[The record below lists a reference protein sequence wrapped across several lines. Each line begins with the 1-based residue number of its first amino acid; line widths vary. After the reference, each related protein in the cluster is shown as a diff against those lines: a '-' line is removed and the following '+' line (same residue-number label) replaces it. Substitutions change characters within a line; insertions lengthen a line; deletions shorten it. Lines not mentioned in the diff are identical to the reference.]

1 MIYCYVLFETD
12 VHKSKSSRV
21 FLGVFRSFELANCY
35 AKRYNCY
42 TNETEVVILEVE
54 LDKFEE
60 MYFSVR
66 ICMCEGVYSLC
77 YIIML
82 GVM

>member
-12 VHKSKSSRV
+12 IYKSKSSRV
-21 FLGVFRSFELANCY
+21 FLGVFRSFELANTY
-35 AKRYNCY
+35 AKKYNCY

-60 MYFSVR
+60 M
-66 ICMCEGVYSLC
+66 
-77 YIIML
+77 
-82 GVM
+82 

>member
-1 MIYCYVLFETD
+1 MNYCYVLFETD

-21 FLGVFRSFELANCY
+21 FLGVFRSFELANSY

-60 MYFSVR
+60 M
-66 ICMCEGVYSLC
+66 
-77 YIIML
+77 
-82 GVM
+82 